1 MNIQDIKR
9 KAAEASEE
17 YMDGAKIISGPR
29 GSYRKGFIA
38 GAKYMISSLWKS
50 NFDSADKNRP
60 VLVKL
65 KNGLYML
72 LESIGEAKGIED
84 RIDGFVYLSDL
95 ENRENDKGIDL

>member
-17 YMDGAKIISGPR
+17 YIDGSKIISGPR

-38 GAKYMISSLWKS
+38 GAKYAISSLWK
-50 NFDSADKNRP
+50 NDFDRADKNRP

-72 LESIGEAKGIED
+72 LEGIEEAKGIED

-95 ENRENDKGIDL
+95 EDGENDNK

>member
-1 MNIQDIKR
+1 MNLQDIKR

-17 YMDGAKIISGPR
+17 YIGGSNIISGPR

-38 GAKYMISSLWKS
+38 GAKYAILSLWKS
-50 NFDSADKNRP
+50 DFDSADKSRP

-72 LESIGEAKGIED
+72 LEGVEEAKGIED

-95 ENRENDKGIDL
+95 ENGENDSK